1 MATKKVTLIF
11 PQKLIK
17 EPVIY
22 RMAKRFD
29 LMPNIRRARVTE
41 TTGEM
46 TLELSGS
53 SENLVKG
60 IRYLERLGVKVEPVV
75 GDIIE

>member
-60 IRYLERLGVKVEPVV
+60 IRYLERSGVKVEPVV